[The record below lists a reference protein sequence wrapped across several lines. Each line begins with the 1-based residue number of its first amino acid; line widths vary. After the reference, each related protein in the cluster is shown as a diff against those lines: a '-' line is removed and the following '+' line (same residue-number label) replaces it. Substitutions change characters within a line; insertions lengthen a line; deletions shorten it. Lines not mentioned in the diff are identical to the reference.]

1 MTTRATAQS
10 PSEAIATRAVS
21 SARSPSAPPIA
32 SPAQPAESSAK
43 YTAIG
48 RCPRSR
54 RAIAHAS
61 AAATRNDKARAT
73 ALIAPPPR
81 R

>member
-1 MTTRATAQS
+1 MTTRASAQS

-48 RCPRSR
+48 R
-54 RAIAHAS
+54 
-61 AAATRNDKARAT
+61 
-73 ALIAPPPR
+73 
-81 R
+81 